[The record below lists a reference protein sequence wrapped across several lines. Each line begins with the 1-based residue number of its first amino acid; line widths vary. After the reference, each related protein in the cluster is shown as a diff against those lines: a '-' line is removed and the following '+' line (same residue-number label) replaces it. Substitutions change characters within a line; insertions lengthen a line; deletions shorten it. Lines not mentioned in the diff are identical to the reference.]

1 MKFSIKF
8 IKQKIEY
15 KLFYFYKLINKTM
28 PEPTINLLYINSD
41 DFDNLFYSV
50 LGDLLR
56 KHNCDSNRNILYNF
70 SILRPIPNLDLDNSH
85 LNKYN
90 YRTTNIYDYFD
101 TFYDDFYDYTWIIS
115 LIKYYEAYP
124 LDYRYKYDKL
134 NFSMIQI
141 VNLVIDEFL
150 KYTFQY
156 IYN

>member
-1 MKFSIKF
+1 
-8 IKQKIEY
+8 
-15 KLFYFYKLINKTM
+15 M

-41 DFDNLFYSV
+41 EFDNLFYFV
-50 LGDLLR
+50 LGDLL
-56 KHNCDSNRNILYNF
+56 KKYENRNILYNF
-70 SILRPIPNLDLDNSH
+70 AILRSIPNLDLDDSY

-101 TFYDDFYDYTWIIS
+101 TFYDDFYDYNWIIS
-115 LIKYYEAYP
+115 LMKYYEAYP
-124 LDYRYKYDKL
+124 QDYDYKYDKL

-141 VNLVIDEFL
+141 VNLVIDEFS

>member
-1 MKFSIKF
+1 
-8 IKQKIEY
+8 
-15 KLFYFYKLINKTM
+15 M

-41 DFDNLFYSV
+41 EFDNLFYSV

-56 KHNCDSNRNILYNF
+56 KYENRNILYNF
-70 SILRPIPNLDLDNSH
+70 AILRPIPNLDLDNSH

-90 YRTTNIYDYFD
+90 YQATNIYDYFD
-101 TFYDDFYDYTWIIS
+101 TFYDDFYDYNWIIS
-115 LIKYYEAYP
+115 LMKYYEAYP
-124 LDYRYKYDKL
+124 QDYIYKYNKL
-134 NFSMIQI
+134 NFSMIKI

>member
-1 MKFSIKF
+1 
-8 IKQKIEY
+8 
-15 KLFYFYKLINKTM
+15 M

-50 LGDLLR
+50 LGDLL
-56 KHNCDSNRNILYNF
+56 KKYDNDRNILYNF
-70 SILRPIPNLDLDNSH
+70 AILRPIPNLDLDDSH

-101 TFYDDFYDYTWIIS
+101 TFYDDFYDYNWIIS

-124 LDYRYKYDKL
+124 QDYRYKYDKL

-141 VNLVIDEFL
+141 IQLVIDEFL

-156 IYN
+156 I

>member
-1 MKFSIKF
+1 
-8 IKQKIEY
+8 
-15 KLFYFYKLINKTM
+15 M

-50 LGDLLR
+50 LGDLL
-56 KHNCDSNRNILYNF
+56 KKYDNDRNILYNF
-70 SILRPIPNLDLDNSH
+70 AILRPIPNLDLDDSH

-101 TFYDDFYDYTWIIS
+101 TFYDDFYDYNWIIS
-115 LIKYYEAYP
+115 LMKYYEAYP
-124 LDYRYKYDKL
+124 QDYRYKYDKL

-141 VNLVIDEFL
+141 IQLVIDEFL

-156 IYN
+156 IHN

>member
-1 MKFSIKF
+1 
-8 IKQKIEY
+8 
-15 KLFYFYKLINKTM
+15 M

-41 DFDNLFYSV
+41 EFDNLFYSV
-50 LGDLLR
+50 LGDLL
-56 KHNCDSNRNILYNF
+56 KKYENRNILYNF
-70 SILRPIPNLDLDNSH
+70 AILRSIPNLDLDDSY

-101 TFYDDFYDYTWIIS
+101 TFYDDFYDYNWIIS
-115 LIKYYEAYP
+115 LMKYYEAYP
-124 LDYRYKYDKL
+124 QDYDYKYDKL

-141 VNLVIDEFL
+141 VNLVIDEFS